1 MNHKIYTYSHIPSDS
16 DFFSFL
22 ALIVPPFSVEKIP
35 EEENC

>member
-1 MNHKIYTYSHIPSDS
+1 MDHKVYTYCYIPLDS

-35 EEENC
+35 EEEDC